1 MINLAE
7 FCNLTVLRKTD
18 LGYMLTDG
26 KEEVLLHFKQSLK
39 EHEISENVR
48 VFIYSDKSFRKTA
61 TEIEP
66 LIGLDKPGFVKVV
79 DKISG
84 VGVFVNINTPKDVL
98 ISKDYLPYNEAFW
111 PIKDDTILAHL
122 KVRKDSIN
130 AKPLSRF
137 DIIGMHNDVMYAEK
151 EKVNG
156 YVCKIA
162 DGGIGIVTK
171 DYMYVF
177 VPQTQLRG
185 NYRLGQEVI
194 VTITKI
200 LDEEYYGMLNEQKE
214 KMIDSDKELILA
226 YLNKHNGRMK
236 ITAKTEASIV
246 ERELKISR
254 KAFKRAYGGLYK
266 DRVID
271 FDENETFLV
280 K

>member
-185 NYRLGQEVI
+185 NYRLGEEVI

>member
-66 LIGLDKPGFVKVV
+66 LIGLDKTGFVKVV

-185 NYRLGQEVI
+185 NYRLGEEVI

-214 KMIDSDKELILA
+214 NMIDSDKELILA

>member
-1 MINLAE
+1 
-7 FCNLTVLRKTD
+7 
-18 LGYMLTDG
+18 MLTDG

-185 NYRLGQEVI
+185 NYRLGEEVI

-271 FDENETFLV
+271 FDENGTFLV

>member
-185 NYRLGQEVI
+185 NYRLGEEVI

-214 KMIDSDKELILA
+214 NMIDSDKELILA

>member
-1 MINLAE
+1 LINLAE

-185 NYRLGQEVI
+185 NYRLGEEVI

-271 FDENETFLV
+271 FDGNETFLV